1 MDEETSAFLLLIV
14 NTIARVLLWML
25 LQVLIGIYLGYAF
38 YEGQPVWQNFAYY
51 CFFLISLVVLI
62 KYLKAKWKI

>member
-1 MDEETSAFLLLIV
+1 MDEETSAFLILIV

-38 YEGQPVWQNFAYY
+38 YEGQPVWQNIAYY
-51 CFFLISLVVLI
+51 CFFLISLVVLL